1 MMEVLFYI
9 FTITALGSGLLM
21 LFTKRV
27 LMAALGLLG
36 VLLSLAGF
44 FVLAGSEFLAVT
56 QLMVYA
62 GGVLIILLFGVLM
75 LQQGARRALKKSGIY
90 NIAAVL
96 STSILFIFLLQVI
109 TQINFSLLPRYTS
122 EELAVGEGTL
132 ATIGKLLMSEYV
144 LIFELAGL
152 LLLIALVAAAWLAG
166 TPPKSATR

>member
-1 MMEVLFYI
+1 MMEFFFYV
-9 FTITALGSGLLM
+9 FTANALGSALLM
-21 LFTKRV
+21 LFTQRV
-27 LMAALGLLG
+27 LVAALGLLG

-75 LQQGARRALKKSGIY
+75 LREPDHKAPKKGGFYLFTAL
-90 NIAAVL
+90 L
-96 STSILFIFLLQVI
+96 SALGLFAFLFQVI
-109 TQINFSLLPRYTS
+109 SQVNFALLPPYAS
-122 EELAVGEGTL
+122 GELAVGEGTL
-132 ATIGKLLMSEYV
+132 AKMGRLLMSEYV

-166 TPPKSATR
+166 KPVKTADS